1 MKHIIRLDPS
11 LQKNLPH
18 KPPKLKPKS
27 NAILQALENKVL
39 CMQDFLSLCEKDEVL
54 RDLAI
59 CENSCEFLHKI
70 GMDIVFENN
79 EVYLG
84 SLKRKFRDQVFCFVD
99 IETSGADPRTSQI
112 LEIGAIKY
120 RDGVVLDRFESYV
133 RASSVPEII
142 QEITGITL
150 ESVIDAPL
158 EKEVL
163 EDFREFL
170 GESIFVAH
178 NVGFDYTF
186 LDFCYSNFFGIGL
199 YNQKLCTIELA
210 KRSIPSARYGLDFLN
225 DFLQIHT
232 PQIHRAY
239 ADAYTCMKI
248 FEKSLQNLDVC
259 FFNAQNLLNFS
270 QKAKSIK
277 TLDLNS

>member
-1 MKHIIRLDPS
+1 M
-11 LQKNLPH
+11 
-18 KPPKLKPKS
+18 
-27 NAILQALENKVL
+27 L

-186 LDFCYSNFFGIGL
+186 LDFCYSIFFGIGL

-210 KRSIPSARYGLDFLN
+210 KRSILSARYGLDFLN

-277 TLDLNS
+277 TLDSNS